1 MNPHPIRRL
10 TPVSP
15 VDRRWE
21 LAHPVSG
28 SPSLIGLAGAL
39 RIGGWEPLELALS
52 EDGEFITFSL
62 QRSGIGSGVA
72 DGREAALR
80 SVIRGFR
87 LAGFSVGFSE
97 VAIDA
102 YARNYVTGGSLV
114 GPLEQL
120 CKQGPVPV
128 GP

>member
-21 LAHPVSG
+21 LAHPVFG

-39 RIGGWEPLELALS
+39 RTGGWEPLELALS
-52 EDGEFITFSL
+52 EDGEFIAFSL
-62 QRSGIGSGVA
+62 QRSGVGGGLA
-72 DGREAALR
+72 DSREAALR
-80 SVIRGFR
+80 TVIRGFR
-87 LAGFSVGFSE
+87 LAGFNVGFSE

-102 YARNYVTGGSLV
+102 YDGDYVTGGSLV
-114 GPLEQL
+114 GALEQV
-120 CKQGPVPV
+120 CEDGPVPV
-128 GP
+128 EP